1 MTPTTLSRRT
11 WMHQAACLG
20 AGSFLTHP
28 LQAAKA
34 GQPILPPLN
43 RFPRMV
49 QEFYLGRVREQT
61 GQSDAIRA
69 ALNSPEEARLYV
81 ETVRRHIR
89 ISFGPE
95 PAKTPLNTRITGIIE
110 RPDYRIEK
118 CLFESRPGFLVTANL
133 YVPKHVRGPM
143 PGVVATCGHSS
154 NGKAEPAYQSFCQGL
169 VRMGYVVLIY
179 DPIGQGERLQY
190 LTENLRSSVGVGVA
204 EHLLAGISNS
214 WFRSSSDPGGP
225 GMASEHW
232 MFCSREKR
240 WIQSMLV

>member
-69 ALNSPEEARLYV
+69 ALNSQEEARLYV

-89 ISFGPE
+89 TSFGPE
-95 PAKTPLNTRITGIIE
+95 PAKTPLNT
-110 RPDYRIEK
+110 
-118 CLFESRPGFLVTANL
+118 LS
-133 YVPKHVRGPM
+133 
-143 PGVVATCGHSS
+143 
-154 NGKAEPAYQSFCQGL
+154 
-169 VRMGYVVLIY
+169 LIH
-179 DPIGQGERLQY
+179 I
-190 LTENLRSSVGVGVA
+190 
-204 EHLLAGISNS
+204 
-214 WFRSSSDPGGP
+214 
-225 GMASEHW
+225 
-232 MFCSREKR
+232 
-240 WIQSMLV
+240 

>member
-1 MTPTTLSRRT
+1 MTQHTFSSDLDAPGCLSWCR
-11 WMHQAACLG
+11 Q
-20 AGSFLTHP
+20 FLTHP

-69 ALNSPEEARLYV
+69 ALNSQEEARLYV

-89 ISFGPE
+89 TSFGLE

-133 YVPKHVRGPM
+133 YVPKHVEFDARGR
-143 PGVVATCGHSS
+143 GHLWASIMAAGLPTNLLS
-154 NGKAEPAYQSFCQGL
+154 GL

-179 DPIGQGERLQY
+179 DPIGQE
-190 LTENLRSSVGVGVA
+190 A
-204 EHLLAGISNS
+204 PAIPH
-214 WFRSSSDPGGP
+214 
-225 GMASEHW
+225 
-232 MFCSREKR
+232 
-240 WIQSMLV
+240 